1 MNIFLVIFVGFHYPL
16 YHHFTLVTDHAAVS
30 KPMHQISEVSVVM
43 LEYPHIEDNNNPL
56 SGAK

>member
-1 MNIFLVIFVGFHYPL
+1 MNIILVKFVGYHY
-16 YHHFTLVTDHAAVS
+16 HITLVTDHAAVF
-30 KPMHQISEVSVVM
+30 KPKHQISEVSVVM